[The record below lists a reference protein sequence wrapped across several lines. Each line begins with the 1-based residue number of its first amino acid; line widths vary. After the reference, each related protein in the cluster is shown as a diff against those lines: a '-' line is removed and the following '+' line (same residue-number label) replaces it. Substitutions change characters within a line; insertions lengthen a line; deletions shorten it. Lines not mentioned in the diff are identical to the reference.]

1 MKILCIG
8 RNYVDHIH
16 ELKNELPD
24 SMVIFLKPNTA
35 LHDNSKPW
43 ILPDFSNEI
52 HYECEIVLKISK
64 KGKNIRPENAENYFD
79 EISLG
84 IDFTARDI
92 QAKLKEKGLP
102 WEKAK
107 AFDNSALVGRFVSKN
122 NYDLTNL
129 NFKLKKNNQLAQLGN
144 TKHMIHSFPNIIS
157 ELSKCFTLE
166 PNDLIYTG
174 TPAGV
179 AAIQTGDIYIGELE
193 NSILFEFKV
202 I

>member
-24 SMVIFLKPNTA
+24 SMVIFLKPHTA
-35 LHDNSKPW
+35 LHDNARPW
-43 ILPDFSNEI
+43 VLPPISSDV
-52 HYECEIVLKISK
+52 HYECEIVLKINK
-64 KGKNIRPENAENYFD
+64 KGSNICIEEAENYYD

-107 AFDNSALVGRFVSKN
+107 AFDGAALVGNFVSKN
-122 NYDLTNL
+122 DYNLTDL
-129 NFKLKKNNQLAQLGN
+129 NFKLVKNDQIVQHGN
-144 TKHMIHSFPNIIS
+144 TNQMIHSFSNIIN
-157 ELSKCFTLE
+157 ELSRYFTLE
-166 PNDLIYTG
+166 PEDLIYTG

-179 AAIQTGDIYIGELE
+179 AAIQSGDCYKGELE
-193 NSILFEFKV
+193 GNTIFEFKV
-202 I
+202 C